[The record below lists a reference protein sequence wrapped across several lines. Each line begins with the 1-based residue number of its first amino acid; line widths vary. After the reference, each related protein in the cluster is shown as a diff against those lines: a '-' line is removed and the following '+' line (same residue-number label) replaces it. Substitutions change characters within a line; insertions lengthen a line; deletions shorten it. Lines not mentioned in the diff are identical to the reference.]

1 MWITFELEVH
11 YTKDE
16 ILEGYL
22 NTINYGHGMYGIA
35 NASKYYF
42 DKDVK
47 DLTLAQAAILA
58 GIPNSPANYSP
69 KDNFEKSKIRQEIVL
84 ERMYKNKYI
93 TIDDFVDELRDGKKG
108 VNGIGARGKKNVIFL

>member
-1 MWITFELEVH
+1 MWITFELETH
-11 YTKDE
+11 YKKDE

-47 DLTLAQAAILA
+47 DLTLAQTAILA

-69 KDNFEKSKIRQEIVL
+69 IDHYTQSKQRQKVVL

-93 TIDDFVDELRDGKKG
+93 TKDEYDKSL
-108 VNGIGARGKKNVIFL
+108 

>member
-1 MWITFELEVH
+1 
-11 YTKDE
+11 
-16 ILEGYL
+16 
-22 NTINYGHGMYGIA
+22 MYGIA

-69 KDNFEKSKIRQEIVL
+69 KDNFEKSKIR
-84 ERMYKNKYI
+84 
-93 TIDDFVDELRDGKKG
+93 
-108 VNGIGARGKKNVIFL
+108 GISAPF